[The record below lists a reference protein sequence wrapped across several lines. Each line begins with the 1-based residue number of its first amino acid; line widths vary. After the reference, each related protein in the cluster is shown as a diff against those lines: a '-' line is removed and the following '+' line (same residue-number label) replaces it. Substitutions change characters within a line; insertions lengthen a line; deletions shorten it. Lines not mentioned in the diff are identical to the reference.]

1 MLQKQLNVLKKALY
15 VFSIIVFII
24 IRSLLIL
31 ILYKIVPIQQSMKS
45 ETMYMANSRSHLSN
59 LSLRI
64 FIFIKINVL
73 Y

>member
-31 ILYKIVPIQQSMKS
+31 IFIYKYVFHNISW
-45 ETMYMANSRSHLSN
+45 N
-59 LSLRI
+59 
-64 FIFIKINVL
+64 
-73 Y
+73 

>member
-31 ILYKIVPIQQSMKS
+31 ISYTNMYFITYPGIKLFEIASIEDSKITALY
-45 ETMYMANSRSHLSN
+45 L
-59 LSLRI
+59 L
-64 FIFIKINVL
+64 
-73 Y
+73 

>member
-31 ILYKIVPIQQSMKS
+31 I
-45 ETMYMANSRSHLSN
+45 
-59 LSLRI
+59 
-64 FIFIKINVL
+64 FI
-73 Y
+73 

>member
-31 ILYKIVPIQQSMKS
+31 IFIYKYVFHNISGIKLFEIASIEDSKITALY
-45 ETMYMANSRSHLSN
+45 L
-59 LSLRI
+59 L
-64 FIFIKINVL
+64 
-73 Y
+73 